1 MQESLDLLAR
11 FPAPTPHNEQL
22 SGAEALGLPLFPAPQ
37 LQAEVQLREQRP
49 PSWRELA
56 LRVAEGS
63 GSSLLWP
70 SATPE
75 SALRDRQAE

>member
-1 MQESLDLLAR
+1 MQESLDFVAR
-11 FPAPTPHNEQL
+11 FPAPAPHNEQL
-22 SGAEALGLPLFPAPQ
+22 SGVEAAGLPLFPPPQ
-37 LQAEVQLREQRP
+37 LQAEVQLQEQRP

-56 LRVAEGS
+56 LRVAEGA

-70 SATPE
+70 STTPE